1 MSELDDIQIAL
12 IRRLAPGDW
21 VSGAALAEQLGLSRE
36 AISRRVRRLDDLG
49 LVLQRRSGRGY
60 RLDQPL
66 ELLDAGRIAAGLNTA
81 LRVQVLG
88 TTDSTNAQVAARGGS
103 PILCLA
109 EHQSAGRGRRGRS
122 WASPFGQNLYLSL
135 GWELPHWPEKLSAL
149 GLVLGVVLA
158 EALRELGAP
167 VQLKWPNDLY
177 LNGRK
182 LGGLLIEQ
190 RGEAQGACQLV
201 IGLGLNVAM
210 REQPGI
216 DQAWTSLALESL
228 PRSRN
233 ALAIALGNALCM
245 ALDGLDN
252 HRISEVLK
260 RFEALDLYHGQPV
273 SLREGDSEIRGLAA
287 GLDDWG
293 RLQLQT
299 DSGLQRFSVGDVSLR
314 SDA

>member
-1 MSELDDIQIAL
+1 MSELDDIQLAL
-12 IRRLAPGDW
+12 IRRLALGDW
-21 VSGAALAEQLGLSRE
+21 VSGTALAEQLGLSRE
-36 AISRRVRRLDDLG
+36 AISRRVRRLADFG
-49 LVLQRRSGRGY
+49 LAPERRSGRGY
-60 RLDQPL
+60 RLEQPL
-66 ELLDAGRIAAGLNTA
+66 ELLDAGRIAAGLV
-81 LRVQVLG
+81 RPMPVQVLG
-88 TTDSTNAQVAARGGS
+88 TTDSTNARVAAQAQA
-103 PILCLA
+103 PLLCLA

-158 EALRELGAP
+158 ETLRELGVPA
-167 VQLKWPNDLY
+167 QLKWPNDLY

-201 IGLGLNVAM
+201 IGLGLNIAM
-210 REQPGI
+210 REQAGI
-216 DQAWTSLALESL
+216 DQAWTSLAREQL
-228 PRSRN
+228 PHSRN
-233 ALAIALGNALCM
+233 ALAIALGNALC
-245 ALDGLDN
+245 AVLDGLDN
-252 HRISEVLK
+252 RRISEVLS
-260 RFEALDLYHGQPV
+260 RFDALDLYHGQPV
-273 SLREGDSEIRGLAA
+273 SIREGASEIRGRAV

-314 SDA
+314 SGA